1 MMTPL
6 PVPRGAAA
14 PMGEA
19 RRAWLTAVIAL
30 AAGLAIL
37 GIVYSAEIAA
47 AIGVWVASTAFN
59 HCFLVLPM
67 AAYLLYARRD
77 AVLEA
82 TPRPAPL
89 IAAAALPLVLCWFL
103 AERAGIMEARQLLAI
118 GVVQL
123 LAIAT
128 LGALTWRALAAPL
141 LYLFLLVPT
150 GEFLVPW
157 LQHFTV
163 GFIGA
168 GLTLL
173 GVPHF
178 IDGVTIE
185 IPEGRF
191 LVAEACAGLRFL
203 VASLAFG
210 AFYACLIYRSP
221 LRRLLF
227 IALSLIVPVVANGLR
242 ALGIVYL
249 GHLLG
254 SAPAAAVD
262 HVLYGWLFFA
272 IVTALLILAGLPFR
286 QSLAPSPPALPAAR
300 HDCAAQASA
309 TLVAVVAVA
318 LLASLP
324 RLAAD
329 SLAQSDAKTV
339 GAAPIALPLPP
350 GCAVAEPA
358 AGDLL
363 QPVTSPPAA
372 EVTRTYRCGDARLVL
387 RLLVFPP
394 HVGAGPVFAALRGAA
409 IVPGWDEVASGMT
422 PPWRLSDL
430 AGQTAGQQRF
440 AAVAAALWIDG
451 RPSTAGVASRLRQAV
466 ASLRRGAVSP
476 VVAILAT
483 DATCTRQRAHAQIE
497 RFLGAVNGLSGII
510 PAALA
515 REPAPSPSPR

>member
-14 PMGEA
+14 PLGEA
-19 RRAWLTAVIAL
+19 RRAWLTAVLAL
-30 AAGLAIL
+30 GAGLAIL

-47 AIGVWVASTAFN
+47 AIGVWIASTAFN

-77 AVLEA
+77 AVLQS
-82 TPRPAPL
+82 TPHPAPL

-118 GVVQL
+118 GIVQVL
-123 LAIAT
+123 VMAT
-128 LGALTWRALAAPL
+128 LGAPTWRVLAAPA

-163 GFIGA
+163 SFIGA

-173 GVPHF
+173 EVPHF

-203 VASLAFG
+203 IASVAFG
-210 AFYACLIYRSP
+210 AFYACLMYRSP
-221 LRRLLF
+221 QRRLLF
-227 IALSLIVPVVANGLR
+227 IALSLVVPVVANGLR

-286 QSLAPSPPALPAAR
+286 QSPAPVLPALSAAR
-300 HDCAAQASA
+300 PARATQASA
-309 TLVAVVAVA
+309 TVVAVVAVA

-329 SLAQSDAKTV
+329 SLAQGAAQIA
-339 GAAPIALPLPP
+339 GAAPISLPLPA
-350 GCAVAEPA
+350 GCAVVKPA

-363 QPVTSPPAA
+363 QPVTSP
-372 EVTRTYRCGDARLVL
+372 ELTRAYRCGDARLVL
-387 RLLVFPP
+387 RLLVFPR

-409 IVPGWDEVASGMT
+409 IVPGWDEIASGTT

-430 AGQTAGQQRF
+430 AGQEAGQERF
-440 AAVAAALWIDG
+440 ATVAAALWIDG
-451 RPSTAGVASRLRQAV
+451 RPSAAGVASRLRQAV

-483 DATCTRQRAHAQIE
+483 DATGTRQRAHAQIE

-515 REPAPSPSPR
+515 REPAPGPLPR